1 MIGFLLK
8 KTFFDLW
15 DNALRV
21 AVLNIGFI
29 ASALF
34 FVFIHRMLDIFAP
47 LPSAVSACIFFLGV
61 SWCSTYLA
69 ASAMCVR
76 KISDYTVF
84 GFDDFCK
91 ALVSVW
97 PCGIIYGIFVC
108 IAVMI
113 FIFIIPF
120 YLLMD
125 SAAGLLTASLFFWTL
140 IVLIT
145 AFQYFFVIRARL
157 SVKPMK
163 IIKKSFLLFIDNPL
177 FFIGTICLTLLFLT
191 ISVFIAFLIPGPAGT
206 QLFLDEAL
214 RLRLLKYDWLEQ
226 NGGSGH
232 KYIPWK
238 TVLGEEYEKNSKRSL
253 RSLLTPWKD

>member
-15 DNALRV
+15 DNALRL
-21 AVLNIGFI
+21 ALLNIGFI
-29 ASALF
+29 ASVLF
-34 FVFIHRMLDIFAP
+34 FVFIHRLLDIFAP
-47 LPSAVSACIFFLGV
+47 LPSAVSASIFFLGV
-61 SWCSTYLA
+61 LWCSTYLA

-84 GFDDFCK
+84 SFDDFWK

-97 PCGIIYGIFVC
+97 PCGIIYGIFAC
-108 IAVMI
+108 ITVMI
-113 FIFIIPF
+113 FIFVIPF
-120 YLLMD
+120 YLLLNN
-125 SAAGLLTASLFFWTL
+125 AAGLLIASLFFWLL

-145 AFQYFFVIRARL
+145 AFQYFFAIRARI
-157 SVKPMK
+157 SVKPVK
-163 IIKKSFLLFIDNPL
+163 IVKKSFLLFIDNPL

-191 ISVFIAFLIPGPAGT
+191 ISVFIAFLLPGPAGI
-206 QLFLDEAL
+206 QLFLDEGL

-226 NGGSGH
+226 NGGTGH

-238 TVLGEEYEKNSKRSL
+238 TVLSEEYEKTGKRSL
-253 RSLLTPWKD
+253 RGLLSPWKD